1 MINFIKERLYILFL
15 LAIFISLILFISLF
29 QDFLS
34 TDTLIE
40 KNKSIVLFKE
50 KYIFLSFVIALS
62 ALVFG
67 ISLMVPLTPL
77 VLIIGYY
84 FGTINAIYI
93 CFIGQLIGSL
103 LVYLYSRYFFYSF
116 FNDKF
121 HNKFINFREKF
132 NNNSFY
138 YLIALRI
145 VGGIPFTIQCIMC
158 GIFKMQLKTYLLAT
172 AIGIV
177 PYIYIFS
184 SIGNAFKSVSD
195 LKTFSIQEIITFE
208 YLSPIILLTII
219 VFLPKLFK
227 LKIF

>member
-1 MINFIKERLYILFL
+1 MGILKFKSSSEILLGFNLKFETNGFELSYSSYIVDSHSVLSKYGL
-15 LAIFISLILFISLF
+15 LWS
-29 QDFLS
+29 
-34 TDTLIE
+34 
-40 KNKSIVLFKE
+40 
-50 KYIFLSFVIALS
+50 
-62 ALVFG
+62 G
-67 ISLMVPLTPL
+67 TPL